1 MPVVFEELEPDLGPE
16 QAPRRAPR
24 WLPVGA
30 AVVVVGVVAAL
41 VTRGGD
47 GRPTA
52 APVTPSASVVVSF
65 VPTAA
70 RGVVAP
76 VESGVPVIVMD
87 QYALPGVMS
96 VSGRQGWQ
104 FDAAASTAE
113 VRQYRAV
120 DLATGTLRPTVTF
133 GIADR
138 APLATIE
145 AEAQRYTDGLAGAGA
160 TGFTSILAAFGDT
173 MAADLTYSTA
183 GGRYVMERLWLRD
196 GTALFVR
203 VSDVWAETVTSIFD
217 DTVRYGAITP

>member
-1 MPVVFEELEPDLGPE
+1 MIVFEDLEPDLGPE
-16 QAPRRAPR
+16 RAPHRAPR
-24 WLPVGA
+24 WLPVGG

-47 GRPTA
+47 ARPTA
-52 APVTPSASVVVSF
+52 SSVTPSPSVAASF

-76 VESGVPVIVMD
+76 DGSGVPVIVMD
-87 QYALPGVMS
+87 LYALPGVMT
-96 VSGRQGWQ
+96 VPGRQGWQ

-120 DLATGTLRPTVTF
+120 DLATGTLRPTVRF

-138 APLATIE
+138 SPPATIE
-145 AEAQRYTDGLAGAGA
+145 AEAQRYTDGLTAGGA
-160 TGFTSILAAFGDT
+160 SGFTSVLVAFGDT
-173 MAADLTYSTA
+173 MAADLTYTTA
-183 GGRYVMERLWLRD
+183 GGRYVMERVWLRD
-196 GTALFVR
+196 GMALFIR